1 MATERT
7 ESSRY
12 QSLYGGGFV
21 TPAQILSE
29 VMCERM
35 ARSKGQSLP
44 AKFWSVSEE
53 WSKTFIWQL
62 TQANKLLKEFHETV
76 ISRVLRSKEG
86 SKFLSLTGKG
96 LRPLL
101 KKEQKKYEEEIKR
114 ISNSTTEE
122 KVEIQSNAIVK
133 PSFVTNKSK
142 LSRLK
147 GIDNE

>member
-1 MATERT
+1 MATERS
-7 ESSRY
+7 ENSRY

-21 TPAQILSE
+21 TPAQILAE

-44 AKFWSVSEE
+44 AKFWSTSQE
-53 WSKTFIWQL
+53 WGKTFIWQL

-86 SKFLSLTGKG
+86 KVFLSLTGKG

-101 KKEQKKYEEEIKR
+101 RKEQKKYDEEIKR
-114 ISNSTTEE
+114 ME
-122 KVEIQSNAIVK
+122 KTSSEQVVLDPNNLK
-133 PSFVTNKSK
+133 PNFVPTKSK
-142 LSRLK
+142 ISKLRR
-147 GIDNE
+147 IDDE